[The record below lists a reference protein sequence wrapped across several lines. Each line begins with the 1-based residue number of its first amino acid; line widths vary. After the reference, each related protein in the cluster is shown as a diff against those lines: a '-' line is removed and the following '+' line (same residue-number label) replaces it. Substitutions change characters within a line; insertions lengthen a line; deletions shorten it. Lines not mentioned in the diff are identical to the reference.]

1 MKSPAVASRECRLQV
16 ALDFMNLH
24 RAMQVAREA
33 VAGGADILEVG
44 TPLLKAEGA
53 EAVRA
58 LRKEFPHH
66 VIVADTKTNDAGR
79 MEMEIAAKA
88 GANVATVMGFSSEST
103 IQECIEVGRNY
114 GIEVEVDLMETPDPE
129 TLARRAEEWG
139 AAYVSVHCPID
150 EQMRGLD
157 PFDRLRRVRSR
168 VSIGVAVAGGIH
180 SETAPLA
187 VKSGADVVVV
197 GGAITKAE
205 DARAATSRIKESMRT
220 LVGADTEH
228 FKRAGGDDA
237 AIREALSK
245 VSTPNVSDAM
255 HRSGELAGLLPLVP
269 GSRVVG
275 PALTVRTYPGDWAKP
290 VEAIDRAKPGDVVV
304 VDAGGVPPAVW
315 GELATESCLQAKV
328 AGVVI
333 DGAIRDVDAIR
344 KLGFPAFA
352 RHVTPTAWEPKGFGE
367 IGVPV
372 RVGGRVVASGD
383 WIVGDDSGVVAI
395 PRARASE
402 IANRSLDVL
411 ERENRLREEIRRAS
425 TLSRVMELLRW
436 EKK

>member
-1 MKSPAVASRECRLQV
+1 MPRDCRLQV

-24 RAMQVAREA
+24 RALQIASEA
-33 VAGGADILEVG
+33 VEGGADVLEVG

-53 EAVRA
+53 QAVRA
-58 LRKEFPHH
+58 LREAFPNA

-88 GANVATVMGFSSEST
+88 GANVATVMGLASEST
-103 IQECIEVGRNY
+103 IRECIEVGRNY
-114 GIEVEVDLMETPDPE
+114 GIEVEVDLMECGEPDS
-129 TLARRAEEWG
+129 LARRAEEWG
-139 AAYVSVHCPID
+139 ASSVSVHCPID
-150 EQMRGLD
+150 EQMRGGD

-168 VSIGVAVAGGIH
+168 VALRVAVAGGIH

-187 VKSGADVVVV
+187 VEAGADVVVV

-205 DARAATSRIKESMRT
+205 DARAATARIKESMRT
-220 LVGADTEH
+220 LVAAKSDH
-228 FKRAGGDDA
+228 FKRVGDDNV
-237 AIREALSK
+237 REAFEK

-255 HRSGELAGLLPLVP
+255 HRSGDLAGLLPLTP
-269 GSRVVG
+269 GTRLVG

-290 VEAIDRAKPGDVVV
+290 VEAIDKAKPGDVIVI
-304 VDAGGVPPAVW
+304 DAGGVPPAVW

-328 AGVVI
+328 QGVVI

-344 KLGFPAFA
+344 KLGFAAFA

-372 RVGGRVVASGD
+372 RVGGRTVATGD
-383 WIVGDDSGVVAI
+383 WIVGDDSGVVAV
-395 PRARASE
+395 PRQKAGE
-402 IANRSLDVL
+402 TANRSLDVL
-411 ERENRLREEIRRAS
+411 ERENRLREEIRRSS
-425 TLSRVMELLRW
+425 TLARVMELVRW

>member
-1 MKSPAVASRECRLQV
+1 MSRDCRLQV
-16 ALDFMNLH
+16 ALDFVNLH
-24 RAMQVAREA
+24 RALQVAREA
-33 VAGGADILEVG
+33 VEGGADILEVG

-58 LRKEFPHH
+58 LRREFPSLP
-66 VIVADTKTNDAGR
+66 IVADTKTNDAGR
-79 MEMEIAAKA
+79 MEMEIAAKS
-88 GANVATVMGFSSEST
+88 GANVATVMGLASEST
-103 IQECIEVGRNY
+103 IRECIETGRNY
-114 GIEVEVDLMETPDPE
+114 GIDVEVDLMEAPDPE
-129 TLARRAEEWG
+129 SLAQRAEEWG
-139 AAYVSVHCPID
+139 AASVSVHCPID
-150 EQMRGLD
+150 EQMRGGD
-157 PFDRLRRVRSR
+157 PFERLRRVRGR
-168 VSIGVAVAGGIH
+168 VGIRVAVAGGIH

-205 DARAATSRIKESMRT
+205 DARAATKRIREAMRT
-220 LVGADTEH
+220 LVAAETDL
-228 FKRAGGDDA
+228 FKRVGEDR
-237 AIREALSK
+237 IREAFEK

-255 HRSGELAGLLPLVP
+255 HRSGELAGLLPLTP
-269 GSRVVG
+269 GARLVG

-290 VEAIDRAKPGDVVV
+290 VEAIDKANPGDVIVI
-304 VDAGGVPPAVW
+304 DAGGVPPAVW

-333 DGAIRDVDAIR
+333 DGAIRDVDSIR
-344 KLGFPAFA
+344 KLAFPAFA

-367 IGVPV
+367 IGVPI
-372 RVGGRVVASGD
+372 RVGGRTVATGD
-383 WIVGDDSGVVAI
+383 WIVGDDSGVVAV
-395 PRARASE
+395 PRQKANE